1 MSSWATRPLNEHFS
15 AFLKILLTL
24 CDFNVV
30 WGLFM
35 IHNVCPSLDW
45 FNKTQFCA
53 YVINSA
59 TISSPTLVGPR
70 IEHKNERF

>member
-1 MSSWATRPLNEHFS
+1 MSSWATRTLNEHFS

-24 CDFNVV
+24 CGLNVV

-35 IHNVCPSLDW
+35 IHNDCVRLDW

-53 YVINSA
+53 YITNSDR
-59 TISSPTLVGPR
+59 ISSPTLVGPR
-70 IEHKNERF
+70 IEHRNEQF